1 MIEIQEDIA
10 MTSLLGNCNIT
21 WLTTTYVHKDWM
33 ETGMESDISEH
44 LETDEMYMML
54 QADMLSIKRQET
66 DLKSE
71 IVEITSKFKNILTS
85 CGIEPQDY
93 SILNQ
98 TASTLPPTPSFMRSS
113 ALTQVTA
120 LSSDEDFLLQ
130 EMMKASLCSTSSD
143 SIYEDSSMTLIV
155 DSNSNYMSMPKNS
168 MVSTPNI
175 PNVTGSSSSD
185 ISNGSVGANTSDG
198 YPKSTD
204 TSSDDNQCVPECLD
218 LEQER
223 MSRIQYYGDFTIDRQ
238 RRIDNMTTSLSTGP
252 VQTDLTSAATEE
264 LFTREVEGCEDNSS
278 VPAVRVGPVIGAC
291 LPTSTYSTTTS
302 GSASS
307 TPSSGHRRR
316 RHSTRKDRT
325 TSSKGSSGKYTSAPC
340 ASSTMI
346 EDLSPSSSSSGS
358 SKHRS
363 SSIPRASSTMI
374 EDPDTPCSS
383 EDDLQSIYTWSIH
396 DNDCDED
403 LALEE
408 SYFKN
413 LNQHNKMSSKPPL
426 PPKRVLSSRSS
437 SSSSRSSSRR
447 SGKRDNLKAIPS
459 DSCTLPIE
467 ALSVI
472 DPSATYRDAYL
483 GAESMYDDDDIPF
496 KSNSLP
502 RTSTRIQLLP
512 NKSSGS
518 SMEARCSSMPD
529 IVSVDPA
536 NNDDFHS
543 VPTSPEHSADN
554 TSPLSERLEL
564 PGKSSSSS
572 ASPASDNQC
581 SATHPNTD
589 ALVDSILTD
598 SPTSVCSSGIFVPC
612 NTPDVTDHS
621 KTSRST
627 TSDKSDSRVQ
637 PVAPPSSVASVAS
650 NAQTDGALFKV
661 PKFNQPLKKL
671 FRFKRSKAQ
680 RMLTSTPS
688 HVCPSSVQ
696 SDPLSKRKLF
706 TVDTTSSPDV
716 QIVNKKAVIKKFKRF
731 SASFRKDRQGLTRI
745 QTLANL

>member
-1 MIEIQEDIA
+1 MAPPELGSPSPVHFL
-10 MTSLLGNCNIT
+10 TSTLLDSFC
-21 WLTTTYVHKDWM
+21 DWM

-93 SILNQ
+93 SIVNQ
-98 TASTLPPTPSFMRSS
+98 SSGSLPPTPTFMRSS
-113 ALTQVTA
+113 ALTQVSA

-143 SIYEDSSMTLIV
+143 SIYEDSAMTLIV
-155 DSNSNYMSMPKNS
+155 DSNSNYMSLPKNDI
-168 MVSTPNI
+168 VSNPNI

-198 YPKSTD
+198 YPKSPD

-223 MSRIQYYGDFTIDRQ
+223 MSRMQYYGDFTIDRQ
-238 RRIDNMTTSLSTGP
+238 RRIDNMTMSLSSGP
-252 VQTDLTSAATEE
+252 VCTNLTSAATEE
-264 LFTREVEGCEDNSS
+264 LFTREVEGCEDNTS
-278 VPAVRVGPVIGAC
+278 VPAVRLGPIIGAC
-291 LPTSTYSTTTS
+291 LPPSTYSTTTS

-307 TPSSGHRRR
+307 TPSSGRPRR
-316 RHSTRKDRT
+316 RHSSRKNRT
-325 TSSKGSSGKYTSAPC
+325 SSSKGSSNKYISIPC

-374 EDPDTPCSS
+374 DDPDTPCSS

-396 DNDCDED
+396 DNGCDED

-408 SYFKN
+408 SYFRN
-413 LNQHNKMSSKPPL
+413 LNQHQKITAKPPL
-426 PPKRVLSSRSS
+426 PPKRVLSSS

-447 SGKRDNLKAIPS
+447 SSKRDNLKAIPS
-459 DSCTLPIE
+459 NSCTLPID

-472 DPSATYRDAYL
+472 EPSASYRDAYL
-483 GAESMYDDDDIPF
+483 GSESMYDDDDIPF

-529 IVSVDPA
+529 IISVDTA

-543 VPTSPEHSADN
+543 VPTSPDHSADN
-554 TSPLSERLEL
+554 TSPLGERLEL

-572 ASPASDNQC
+572 ASPVSDNQC
-581 SATHPNTD
+581 SASHPNTD

-627 TSDKSDSRVQ
+627 TSDKSDSRAQ
-637 PVAPPSSVASVAS
+637 PVAPLSSVPSVPS
-650 NAQTDGALFKV
+650 NTQTDSGLFKV
-661 PKFNQPLKKL
+661 PRFNQPLKKL

-688 HVCPSSVQ
+688 PVCPSSVQ

-706 TVDTTSSPDV
+706 TTDTTNSADV
-716 QIVNKKAVIKKFKRF
+716 QIVNKRAVIKKFKRF
-731 SASFRKDRQGLTRI
+731 SASFNRKDRQGLTRI

>member
-1 MIEIQEDIA
+1 MAPPELGSPSVYFL
-10 MTSLLGNCNIT
+10 TSTLLDSSS
-21 WLTTTYVHKDWM
+21 DWM

-85 CGIEPQDY
+85 CGFESQDY
-93 SILNQ
+93 SIMNQ
-98 TASTLPPTPSFMRSS
+98 STGTLPPTPSFMRSS

-143 SIYEDSSMTLIV
+143 SIYEDSAMTLIV
-155 DSNSNYMSMPKNS
+155 DSNSNYMSLPKNS

-185 ISNGSVGANTSDG
+185 ISNRSVGANTSDG

-238 RRIDNMTTSLSTGP
+238 RRIDNMAVSLSAGP
-252 VQTDLTSAATEE
+252 VSSDLTSAATEE

-278 VPAVRVGPVIGAC
+278 VPPVRVGPIIGAC

-325 TSSKGSSGKYTSAPC
+325 TSSKGSSTKYTSVPC

-408 SYFKN
+408 SYYRN
-413 LNQHNKMSSKPPL
+413 LNQHHKMSAKPPL

-447 SGKRDNLKAIPS
+447 SSKQDNLKAIPS
-459 DSCTLPIE
+459 DSCTLPID

-472 DPSATYRDAYL
+472 EPSASYRDAYL

-543 VPTSPEHSADN
+543 VPTSPDHSADN
-554 TSPLSERLEL
+554 TSPLCERLEL

-572 ASPASDNQC
+572 ASPVSDNQC

-598 SPTSVCSSGIFVPC
+598 SPASVCSSGIFVPC

-637 PVAPPSSVASVAS
+637 PVAPPSSVASVPS
-650 NAQTDGALFKV
+650 NVQTDGGLFKV

-680 RMLTSTPS
+680 RVLTSTPS

-706 TVDTTSSPDV
+706 TTDASSSADV
-716 QIVNKKAVIKKFKRF
+716 QIVNKRAVIKKFKRF